1 MVCVRAYIFLDD
13 SCWSFAISSCCH
25 FQILHVACI
34 FQVQSEFLKVYK
46 NFNGNDMT
54 NGASLTTVNG
64 ATIKQILF

>member
-1 MVCVRAYIFLDD
+1 MIHVEALLFPVVAT
-13 SCWSFAISSCCH
+13 

-54 NGASLTTVNG
+54 NGAILTTVNG